1 MSNNI
6 VSRLKR
12 KKVQDMVEQGAR
24 MDGRALDQYRE
35 FTIKPGVLE
44 KVEGSAEVWL
54 GKSHVLVGVKVGEGT
69 PFEDTPDA
77 GVLIVNSE
85 YTPAAH
91 PTWEGGPP
99 GEDSIELARVVDR
112 GLRSSELIDM
122 KKLAIIKGEKVQMIF
137 VDLFVLNYDGN
148 LIDASAAGA
157 LAALL
162 STNKPAYKMKK
173 GKQEQTGK
181 KEKLKILKK
190 PVAVTIAKI
199 GKDFIVDPTADE
211 EEVLDARLTIT
222 LDQKNNVVTLQK
234 SGSAGL
240 TKEDVMKVMEL
251 AVSKSAEIR
260 SIIEESLNVS

>member
-1 MSNNI
+1 MSSNI

-12 KKVQDMVEQGAR
+12 KKIQQMIEQGSR
-24 MDGRALDQYRE
+24 MDGRALDEFRE
-35 FTIKPGVLE
+35 LTIKAGILE

-54 GKSHVLVGVKVGEGT
+54 GKSHVLVGVKIGEGT
-69 PFEDTPDA
+69 PFEDTPDE
-77 GVLIVNSE
+77 GVLMVNSE

-91 PTWEGGPP
+91 PSWEGGPP

-122 KKLAIIKGEKVQMIF
+122 KNLAITKGEKVQMIF
-137 VDLFVLNYDGN
+137 IDLFVLNYDGN

-157 LAALL
+157 LTALINAN
-162 STNKPAYKMKK
+162 TPIYKTKK
-173 GKQEQTGK
+173 GKQEITEET
-181 KEKLKILKK
+181 EKLKILKK

-199 GKDFIVDPTADE
+199 GKEFIVDPTADE

-222 LDQKNNVVTLQK
+222 LDEENNVVTLQK

-240 TKEDVMKVMEL
+240 TKEELMKAMEL
-251 AVSKSAEIR
+251 AVTKSSEMR
-260 SIIEESLNVS
+260 KVIEESTSV